1 MRSVL
6 LGGGHEHEQAA
17 GVGYT
22 GEHRWVRAGRAR
34 CAGKRLRRGAGRE
47 DGLVEPAGCRS
58 QVRVPE
64 RGEPVRHVASAPG
77 GPNEAARESMS
88 PSMRQGLGTTW
99 GENRESWVQDTDFV
113 RRSSSPL
120 RVFAVHYNDRAG
132 IQAVLGRDSG
142 SWGDI
147 EAPEV
152 SVELR
157 GEGGALPTARA
168 GSKFYVTGSAGD
180 RYSIFVKNQTGR
192 RLEVVA
198 SVDGLDVLNGKEA
211 STRSRGYV
219 VSPYETLE
227 IDGFRQSQG
236 SVAAFRFGGVG
247 ESYAA
252 TKESG
257 ARNVGVIGV
266 AVFEERENRPSA
278 QELRLRNT
286 ASPFPASD
294 PRYARP
300 PH

>member
-1 MRSVL
+1 MSKLQASV
-6 LGGGHEHEQAA
+6 
-17 GVGYT
+17 T
-22 GEHRWVRAGRAR
+22 
-34 CAGKRLRRGAGRE
+34 RGSIGAF
-47 DGLVEPAGCRS
+47 GLVGLVALASGCGGAPSAKMASSSPPAAEARYES
-58 QVRVPE
+58 PSAAS
-64 RGEPVRHVASAPG
+64 PSADAASAPG
-77 GPNEAARESMS
+77 AQSEAARESMS

-113 RRSSSPL
+113 RQSSSPL

-132 IQAVLGRDSG
+132 IQAVLGRDGG

-157 GEGGALPTARA
+157 GEGGTLKAARA

-198 SVDGLDVLNGKEA
+198 SVDGLDVLNGREA

-252 TKESG
+252 TKDSA

-300 PH
+300 PR

>member
-1 MRSVL
+1 MSKLQASVTRGSFGAFGLVGLVL
-6 LGGGHEHEQAA
+6 LATGCGGAPGAKMASSSPPAA
-17 GVGYT
+17 ESRY
-22 GEHRWVRAGRAR
+22 ESPSAASPS
-34 CAGKRLRRGAGRE
+34 A
-47 DGLVEPAGCRS
+47 D
-58 QVRVPE
+58 
-64 RGEPVRHVASAPG
+64 VASAPG
-77 GPNEAARESMS
+77 APSEAARESMS

-113 RRSSSPL
+113 RQSSSPL

-157 GEGGALPTARA
+157 GEGGTLKAARA

-252 TKESG
+252 TKDSA

-266 AVFEERENRPSA
+266 AVFEERQNRPSA

-286 ASPFPASD
+286 ASPFPARD

-300 PH
+300 PR